1 MALQALSPASFFAR
15 VNAARCRAEGFPELP
30 AGFSRP
36 GGSLDAVCPAPVA
49 FRKRKFAATVS
60 ESSPDENLRD
70 EPASLTRG
78 PQGDVRDGAC
88 VALQPKRPRLMHWEE
103 EEAEAAACAAA
114 GLAGVAV
121 ESESAL
127 GAMPAP
133 ASELE
138 PLAGSPEACSRP
150 EGSVLT
156 LESAASLPFQALL
169 RKLVEVQQGCGD
181 RDTEIARLHN
191 ESRILKKGVVTL
203 SGMRQRLQEQIA
215 SASTSITG
223 LQEHVS
229 RLQAE
234 NESLK
239 RSLLQA
245 RAALMV
251 GAVDKMAFDG
261 SDDDD
266 EGGGGPNDRGFGG
279 GSSST

>member
-1 MALQALSPASFFAR
+1 
-15 VNAARCRAEGFPELP
+15 
-30 AGFSRP
+30 
-36 GGSLDAVCPAPVA
+36 
-49 FRKRKFAATVS
+49 VS

-88 VALQPKRPRLMHWEE
+88 VALQPKRPRLMCVVCSCAAVVTTCTTDCHHVHFPRSHVATSCRHWEE

-279 GSSST
+279 GSSGGFGWGWDGSVH